1 MQDVAGVVEGTVGR
15 LAVKQAMAF
24 RIEGTRSLTPVLQA
38 AGLKFPMR
46 NRFKIQGKEVGDRTI
61 EQTVRLVAFDMAAGA
76 ATLQI
81 DGGVTVTVS
90 ASEGDDGG
98 GEGAQPGGGDAS
110 LSC

>member
-1 MQDVAGVVEGTVGR
+1 MQDVAGVVEGTVDR

-61 EQTVRLVAFDMAAGA
+61 EQTVRLVAFDRAA
-76 ATLQI
+76 
-81 DGGVTVTVS
+81 
-90 ASEGDDGG
+90 
-98 GEGAQPGGGDAS
+98 
-110 LSC
+110 